1 MSRRTS
7 IPLVASPA
15 GSDPNLT
22 SLKIVPV
29 VLAAFKVQ
37 SSSPRSRSDYTSLGT
52 PEHELANQF
61 ESAIENPKSP
71 IGSLIAQRYH
81 RIHLGR
87 PTRREISGHEGD
99 GDEQQRD
106 RGKSSHIRGAHIEKQ
121 AREKAGQRK

>member
-22 SLKIVPV
+22 PLRIVLV
-29 VLAAFKVQ
+29 ALAAFKVQ
-37 SSSPRSRSDYTSLGT
+37 SSSLSARSDYTSLGT
-52 PEHELANQF
+52 PERELADQF
-61 ESAIENPKSP
+61 QSAIENPKSA
-71 IGSLIAQRYH
+71 IGSLIPQRYH

-87 PTRREISGHEGD
+87 PPRREITGHEGHR
-99 GDEQQRD
+99 DEQERD